1 MPSYSTRPMIGEV
14 ERATPA
20 AHEVHKSVAV
30 LLWQSCCGC
39 SFCNCGL
46 RHSCFAFSLARKVRT
61 PGFVSCG
68 FLALAFPLFV
78 ALPLLFPLSLLLL
91 ALSLSLS
98 LSFVRDSCL
107 TLFTLRC
114 VAYIFV
120 SSSSIEEEDDTKKLR
135 RDRITQKLLKLR
147 KYSISCSELLRKFVC
162 PDFYTPIST
171 RRPPGRSPVLRKPS
185 GAAAVAALLLRR

>member
-1 MPSYSTRPMIGEV
+1 MRRPPRTRC
-14 ERATPA
+14 T
-20 AHEVHKSVAV
+20 KV
-30 LLWQSCCGC
+30 LLFCFGKAAVGVRFVIAGCVILVLHFLWLGKSGHQVLFPAVFLLWLSLSLSLCLSC
-39 SFCNCGL
+39 SL
-46 RHSCFAFSLARKVRT
+46 SLSCF
-61 PGFVSCG
+61 
-68 FLALAFPLFV
+68 
-78 ALPLLFPLSLLLL
+78 
-91 ALSLSLS
+91 SLSLS

-120 SSSSIEEEDDTKKLR
+120 SSSSIEEDDTKKLR

-185 GAAAVAALLLRR
+185 GAAAVAVLLLRQ